1 MFTCELKKIRVEI
14 ILWKHEDGQMWRY
27 LIVEDNRGEEIID
40 PELVKEIHKRLA
52 HLCSEHEVS
61 RGFH

>member
-1 MFTCELKKIRVEI
+1 MFSCAFKKHRVEI
-14 ILWKHEDGQMWRY
+14 ILWKHEDGQMWRH
-27 LIVEDNRGEEIID
+27 LIDKNDRGEEIID
-40 PELVKEIHKRLA
+40 PELVKEIHKRMA